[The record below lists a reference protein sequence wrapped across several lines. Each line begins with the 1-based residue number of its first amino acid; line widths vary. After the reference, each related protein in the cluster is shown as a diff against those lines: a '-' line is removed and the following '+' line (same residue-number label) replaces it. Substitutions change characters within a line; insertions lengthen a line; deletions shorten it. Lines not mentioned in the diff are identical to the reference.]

1 MIASRV
7 AADLQQQSD
16 LTVETITGGLGELS
30 VDLDGVRIFK
40 SSRLWYPT
48 PGSVIQ
54 KVKET
59 LNEA

>member
-7 AADLQQQSD
+7 AADLRQQAD
-16 LTVETITGGLGELS
+16 LTVETIRGGLGELS
-30 VDLDGVRIFK
+30 VDLDGVRIFN

-48 PGSVIQ
+48 PGSVVQ
-54 KVKET
+54 KVREA